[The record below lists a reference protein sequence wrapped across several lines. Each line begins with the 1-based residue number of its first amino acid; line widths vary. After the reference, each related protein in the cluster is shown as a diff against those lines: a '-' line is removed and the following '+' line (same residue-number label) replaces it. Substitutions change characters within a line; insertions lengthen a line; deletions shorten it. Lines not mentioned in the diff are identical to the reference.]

1 MKKSLFIFL
10 SLLLTGLWSC
20 SHEST
25 TGISSGEGAGAGT
38 EADYERF
45 SADELNYEPA
55 EGGFEK
61 KEEKTKALASSANSK
76 PIAQD
81 GKSTEKKI
89 IKDGTITLR
98 SQKVEQSKIWIDSL
112 LKKHGGYYQ
121 SENLDNNDQRI
132 RYDLSV
138 RVPSQHFEAL
148 LNDLQQ
154 GKEECMGKSISARD
168 VTEEFVDIESRLATK
183 REYLQQYRLLLS
195 RAASIKDILALE
207 ENIRV
212 LQEEI
217 DSQEGRLNYLR
228 DQVNYS
234 TLSVTLYKDKEFVY
248 KPQEQDP
255 FSERIKKS
263 LGNGWQNVINGFLWI
278 LEHWSYVLVL
288 LFAAFVYGRI
298 KKRNRTKAIS

>member
-1 MKKSLFIFL
+1 MKKSLFVFL

-81 GKSTEKKI
+81 GKSIEKKI

-132 RYDLSV
+132 SYDLSV

-168 VTEEFVDIESRLATK
+168 VTEELVDI
-183 REYLQQYRLLLS
+183 
-195 RAASIKDILALE
+195 
-207 ENIRV
+207 
-212 LQEEI
+212 
-217 DSQEGRLNYLR
+217 
-228 DQVNYS
+228 
-234 TLSVTLYKDKEFVY
+234 
-248 KPQEQDP
+248 
-255 FSERIKKS
+255 
-263 LGNGWQNVINGFLWI
+263 
-278 LEHWSYVLVL
+278 
-288 LFAAFVYGRI
+288 
-298 KKRNRTKAIS
+298 

>member
-20 SHEST
+20 SHESA
-25 TGISSGEGAGAGT
+25 TGVSFGEGAGAGT
-38 EADYERF
+38 EADYERL
-45 SADELNYEPA
+45 SADVLNYEPA

-61 KEEKTKALASSANSK
+61 KAEKTKALASSANSN
-76 PIAQD
+76 PMAPN
-81 GKSTEKKI
+81 GKSIEKKI

-132 RYDLSV
+132 SYDLSV

-195 RAASIKDILALE
+195 KAASIKDILALE

-234 TLSVTLYKDKEFVY
+234 TLSVILYKDKEFVY

-263 LGNGWQNVINGFLWI
+263 LGNGWQSVINGVLWI
-278 LEHWSYVLVL
+278 LEHWSFL
-288 LFAAFVYGRI
+288 LLLTVVFLSIRKWRRNKAA
-298 KKRNRTKAIS
+298 TKI